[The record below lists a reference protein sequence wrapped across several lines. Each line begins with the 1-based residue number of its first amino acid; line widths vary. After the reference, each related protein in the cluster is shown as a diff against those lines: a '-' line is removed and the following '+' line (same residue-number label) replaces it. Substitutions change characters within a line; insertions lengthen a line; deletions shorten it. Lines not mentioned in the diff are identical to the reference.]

1 MVQLFMKTVKPHESS
16 PFLVEK
22 IETDDMKYIES
33 PLLHKLE
40 ISENRFFLHNNSHDL
55 KITISYVWSQSTTLA
70 YYRKFLNPLIAELKG
85 ITIGINSSQTN
96 ISSLS
101 KKYIKQLTGRLYQ

>member
-1 MVQLFMKTVKPHESS
+1 MAILADTKTKPIR
-16 PFLVEK
+16 K
-22 IETDDMKYIES
+22 IETDDMKYIENS
-33 PLLHKLE
+33 TLHKLE

-70 YYRKFLNPLIAELKG
+70 HYRKFLNPLIAELKG
-85 ITIGINSSQTN
+85 ITIGLNSSQTK